1 MQENNFEK
9 KVQQTMD
16 GLALSPSGE
25 VWKKIQVE
33 IEKKRDKKRRWFIFI
48 LFFICLAAGGSIWIL
63 QYSKNTVSKNEV
75 SNNNAPINDATALSK
90 ALPEEIGVNNK
101 PNTPFETKRLIHQK
115 ELDKN
120 QVANNITDKPIA
132 STTPA
137 NKRFTPDEISNT
149 GNTEAIYKQKKI
161 SRKTTAK
168 TTMQIAEAEVGEV
181 SLVALP
187 TGLSKEVALFSLLEM
202 ERLRDITPSIANSN
216 VLYNGLPLL
225 TEKTGMKNTIKT
237 EKSENNNLKKH
248 QNVSFL
254 ISFGIGKTA
263 TASNY
268 LGATA
273 NRIYYNNLSSVG
285 NNNGSSGSGN
295 SSSNIPSYIKPATGL
310 FLGVSAAKPLTKKS
324 SLSIGLQYQ
333 FTSTSIYVGQPIVA
347 SDGSKTF
354 AVGNSNSYSNQYH
367 FVQIPIELSSQL
379 SHFKKHNLFL
389 NAGVSLSQLLQTNAL
404 QFDNTA
410 GRYFRSDDYF
420 NKTIMG
426 VSAGL
431 SINLLKDNEAP
442 LLLGPSFS
450 YTLSS
455 VAGKGL
461 YDKSNYGFLGIRL
474 QKVLKKK

>member
-25 VWKKIQVE
+25 VWKKIQIE
-33 IEKKRDKKRRWFIFI
+33 IEKKQGKKRRWFIFI
-48 LFFICLAAGGSIWIL
+48 LFFICMAGGGSIWIL
-63 QYSKNTVSKNEV
+63 QHSKTTV
-75 SNNNAPINDATALSK
+75 SNNEVNNNNGPVNNAIALTK
-90 ALPEEIGVNNK
+90 ALPKEISLDNK
-101 PNTPFETKRLIHQK
+101 PNTASEKKKVIYQK
-115 ELDKN
+115 KLDNN
-120 QVANNITDKPIA
+120 QVVNNTTEKA
-132 STTPA
+132 VVSTATTSKGFTT
-137 NKRFTPDEISNT
+137 NKISKT
-149 GNTEAIYKQKKI
+149 GNIEGIYKQKKI
-161 SRKTTAK
+161 SRNTTAK
-168 TTMQIAEAEVGEV
+168 TTMQVTDAEVEEV
-181 SLVALP
+181 SPVDLR
-187 TGLSKEVALFSLLEM
+187 TGLSKEFSLISMLKTESPKNITHATIINN
-202 ERLRDITPSIANSN
+202 EFCNRLPFLAETA
-216 VLYNGLPLL
+216 
-225 TEKTGMKNTIKT
+225 GMKNVVKK
-237 EKSENNNLKKH
+237 EKSGNKNSEKH
-248 QNVSFL
+248 QNLLFL

-273 NRIYYNNLSSVG
+273 NRIYYDNASQVG
-285 NNNGSSGSGN
+285 NNSGNPGSGN
-295 SSSNIPSYIKPATGL
+295 SASNIPSSIKPATGL

-389 NAGVSLSQLLQTNAL
+389 NAGVSLSHLLYTNAL
-404 QFDNTA
+404 QFNNTA
-410 GRYFRSDDYF
+410 GQYFFNNDFF
-420 NKTIMG
+420 NKTIIG

-431 SINLLKDNEAP
+431 SINLLNDNEAP

-450 YTLSS
+450 YSLTP